1 MPRVANKRAG
11 GQAPAAVGAQE
22 PRARL
27 YWKDGRAYIA
37 ARAWAKWGGR
47 LEALVQPGERGATKD
62 PVQAALLFAQRL
74 TALRELRAQHPDG
87 LPVPEE
93 NPEPAVPAGDE
104 LDRIA
109 TFAGWYLAEKAIR
122 PGRNRVTKRHLEQQR
137 SKLIHASRFFAHKR
151 GKVLLRDLEPA
162 DIREYMKDLR
172 TTPPARLRDQPGGC
186 RGVLASTTQ
195 RRYLDTLGE
204 LLQAAIAEGRITTNW
219 VHERTDLPAVDP
231 SPTKHLELW
240 EGALLLE
247 GARKLYPPHRHGP
260 PIYPLLAFYLLTGMI
275 ESERAGV
282 RVVDVRFPGD
292 VEFPKGVIIV
302 RPNESVRTDD
312 TRDRL
317 KTEYR
322 ERVIP
327 LHPQLAEILAEYLSG
342 PNAPPGP
349 LLFAAQG
356 SDGTVPL
363 GDWRKHLDRVA
374 GYCGYEAGE
383 VRTRRLR
390 VTYCSHR
397 AYTLDE
403 LGHPMTAIK
412 LQAEMGHGSFQMIER
427 RYFRHTRFRAARP
440 QLEYRWADWSDQYR
454 HRLGQAAHSVREE
467 LTPKLLAV
475 LSLLPPEGL
484 SAKHWEVASGL
495 PVGTFYY
502 CRDVLVERGYVRREG
517 ARRGAPFRRVVGDD
531 SRIEPRRKAA

>member
-1 MPRVANKRAG
+1 M
-11 GQAPAAVGAQE
+11 
-22 PRARL
+22 
-27 YWKDGRAYIA
+27 
-37 ARAWAKWGGR
+37 
-47 LEALVQPGERGATKD
+47 EALVRPGERGATRD
-62 PVQAALLFAQRL
+62 PVHASLLFAQRL
-74 TALRELRAQHPDG
+74 TELRDLRAQHPDG
-87 LPVPEE
+87 LPVPEVS
-93 NPEPAVPAGDE
+93 PEAASAPAEDE

-109 TFAGWYLAEKAIR
+109 TFAGWYLAEKANR
-122 PGRNRVTKRHLEQQR
+122 HGRKRITKRHLQQQR
-137 SKLIHASRFFAHKR
+137 SKLVHAARFFAQKR
-151 GKVLLRDLEPA
+151 GKVLLRDLEAA
-162 DIREYMKDLR
+162 DIREYMKELR
-172 TTPPARLRDQPGGC
+172 TNPPARLRDQPGGC
-186 RGVLASTTQ
+186 RGVLTSTTQ
-195 RRYLDTLGE
+195 RRYLDSLGE
-204 LLQAAIAEGRITTNW
+204 LLQAAVAEGRINTNW

-247 GARKLYPPHRHGP
+247 GARRLYPPHPQGP
-260 PIYPLLAFYLLTGMI
+260 PIYPLLAFYLLTGVI

-292 VEFPKGVIIV
+292 GEFPNGVIII
-302 RPNESVRTDD
+302 RPNESVRTDEM
-312 TRDRL
+312 RDRL

-322 ERVIP
+322 ERVMP

-349 LLFAAQG
+349 LLFPAQW
-356 SDGTVPL
+356 SDGAVPL

-374 GYCGYEAGE
+374 LYCGYEAGE

-403 LGHPMTAIK
+403 LGHPMTAVK

-440 QLEYRWADWSDQYR
+440 QLEFRWTDWSDQYG
-454 HRLGQAAHSVREE
+454 HRLGQAARSMRAE
-467 LTPKLLAV
+467 LTPKLRSVLA
-475 LSLLPPEGL
+475 LLPPEGL
-484 SAKHWEVASGL
+484 AAKQWEVASGL

-502 CRDVLVERGYVRREG
+502 CRNVLVERGYVRREG
-517 ARRGAPFRRVVGDD
+517 TRRGAPFRQVAGDD
-531 SRIEPRRKAA
+531 SRIEPGRKAA